1 MPRRNPKRKLRYE
14 SSDDDLIINIDWEE
28 EKEKKELDFPDFS
41 VSVKNI
47 KTIKDLIQIGEE
59 WNKYYN
65 DNKFYLKRL
74 CKKQKV
80 KDAIYNNREYQKIYF
95 ILNELQDIDQLV
107 GLNELK
113 KSIVNQILFFVQNLD
128 GDEMMHTVLMGEPGV
143 GKTECARILGRMYAS
158 LGMLS
163 NGKFIIA
170 NRSDFVGKYLGH
182 TAAKTQKLLESCK
195 GGVLFIDEAYS
206 LGPQSGDNDSFSKEA
221 IDTLNQFLS
230 ENNKDFICIIAGY
243 EDSLNKCFF
252 RRNQGLERRFPW
264 KFKLTKYSPEE
275 LVSIF
280 FYCIEKERW
289 KQNFPKSEILP
300 LFQKN
305 KQLFTHNG
313 GDCKILLDKCKIVHA
328 RRLFLATRE
337 EKDNQKFIINKK
349 DVEDGFK
356 IFIEAK
362 DKQKEEKP
370 PMGLYC

>member
-182 TAAKTQKLLESCK
+182 TAAKTQKLLESCR

-264 KFKLTKYSPEE
+264 KFKTNQ
-275 LVSIF
+275 IF
-280 FYCIEKERW
+280 SRRISK
-289 KQNFPKSEILP
+289 
-300 LFQKN
+300 
-305 KQLFTHNG
+305 H
-313 GDCKILLDKCKIVHA
+313 ILLLYRKRKMETK
-328 RRLFLATRE
+328 FS
-337 EKDNQKFIINKK
+337 QKRNSSTFSKK
-349 DVEDGFK
+349 
-356 IFIEAK
+356 
-362 DKQKEEKP
+362 
-370 PMGLYC
+370 